1 MVWTAPFTAVAGSLF
16 PSDVYNQVVRDN
28 LLQTMPALTTQPG
41 SFFATSGTNQLAE
54 RVPTADYRSGSST
67 TTSTSYT
74 DLPAGVG
81 PTVTCETGTMAA
93 VFLFCNQNNT
103 GGVDSACW
111 MALEISGDTTQP
123 ASDSFALQLQKQAGQ
138 HAGACF
144 LIDTL
149 TPGIN
154 TFTAKFRVTGGTG
167 LFSSRRLAVWPF

>member
-1 MVWTAPFTAVAGSLF
+1 MTWTVPITAVIGSLF
-16 PSDVYNQVVRDN
+16 PSAVYNQAVRDN
-28 LLQTMPALTTQPG
+28 LLQTMPALTTTLG
-41 SFFATSGTNQLAE
+41 STFATIGTHQLEE
-54 RVPTADYRSGSST
+54 RVPRADYDSGSST

-81 PTVTCETGTMAA
+81 PTVSCQTGTMAA

-111 MALEISGDTTQP
+111 MALEISGATTQA

-149 TPGIN
+149 VPGLN
-154 TFTAKFRVTGGTG
+154 TFTAKFRVSAGTG